1 MRTAP
6 VPNIPAIPGMNP
18 GVFVLGGGGDGGGAG
33 GRGGGA
39 GKGKQGAN
47 GKNGGDS
54 ASGGGKGACGSGQNG
69 GACPNHHGKKGSGKG
84 SKGDPVDIATGRV
97 FTIPVTD
104 LHLPGPLPLTLT
116 RSYTS
121 AARDRDVGLGRGWY
135 HSYAWEVEARRGR
148 TRLWTGNGLYVDF
161 SPMRV
166 GESAVGPSGWLLVR
180 GQTGFVLDRGDGR
193 WLVFEHVWQERY
205 LLSAETD
212 SHDNRVSFFYK
223 NGVLVQIV
231 DSVGRR
237 VEVRSTSEGRI
248 SSFEVKNA
256 AHRGQ
261 LIPFARYRYDDA
273 GDLVLAEDATGAAT
287 RYTYNDHLLTCQEH
301 PTGLCFYFRY
311 DGEGRCVE
319 TWGAFPDRQDES
331 LAADVP
337 AVLADGITAAKGIFH
352 TKLEYGP
359 DNYVEAADS
368 ISVER
373 FFGNDFGSV
382 DKAVTAAGVFSRTYD
397 AWGNLLSFTDAMGA
411 TTRWERD
418 ARGRELR
425 IIDPLGRVT
434 MFERDADGHIQRA
447 IDPAGG
453 VIETARLTGGLAW
466 RDAIG
471 ATFEVYFDRRGLTTR
486 TVAPNGGQTR
496 YTYDGHGNLVES
508 TDPTGAV
515 TQYAYDYWG
524 RRQSMRDAS
533 GAMVTYTYDNAGRLR
548 SERTPDGGVTRYEYD
563 PSGNCTAVQHP
574 NGHSTTHRYAG
585 YNRIV
590 ETREPDGRIS
600 KYRYNREGRLVE
612 VHNSHG
618 EVHRIRLNTARLVSE
633 EVTFDGRTLRYRY
646 DAMGRVV
653 QFENGLGEKTEYV
666 YDLVGRVIEHQYP
679 DGGVETFE
687 YDELDYII
695 AAHGPSGDVYF
706 ERNLLG
712 WVTRERQ
719 LTGGE
724 TFAVDTTHDLMG
736 NVVERKT
743 SLGHHEAWVRDVA
756 GRAVR
761 VTLDGK
767 EELGVVRDVLGR
779 ETTRYL
785 PRGGRVDVAYDGL
798 DRMVQ
803 RVVSRGA
810 AGRLVA
816 PGLPDWVGALPRDVT
831 LRQAYHYT
839 PQGDI
844 AAVDDDRSGIER
856 WDHDP
861 RGQVLAR
868 TDVHGH
874 GEHFRYDAEGNVRE
888 LGPGAPGRE
897 YGRGNVLLRRGP
909 VSYVWDGDGRL
920 LKRRVLMTNGEEA
933 TTSYEWN
940 GAGLLRA
947 VVRPDG
953 IRVEHVYDPF
963 ARRLEKR
970 VLRRDEHGRMA
981 TVSTTRFIWD
991 GDALVHEIK
1000 RAWGA
1005 EGDRVIQ
1012 ERTYCT
1018 DEEMSAP
1025 WAQRDA
1031 RSSEGDAMSA
1041 EWYYYLNDTVGR
1053 PERLLDA
1060 AGNVACDL
1068 DRTVWGAARPR
1079 EGARVETPLRFLGQY
1094 YDDETG
1100 LAFNRYR
1107 YYDPAVGR
1115 YISADPIGLLGGQN
1129 GFAYAGN
1136 RPTKMVDPTGLMFST
1151 TTGRKDANGNPLP
1164 DIQGKSSTVQNDD
1177 DLDPALKDAVSNAR
1191 QKFKDPNKPDSDPRN
1206 LDADGKV
1213 KPNASSK
1220 AGRCAEIDGLNQQ
1233 AKDIRQRLS
1242 KDANGKDCEKW
1253 AKMSEAERNGRI
1265 KNELREEYRRGA
1277 KIEAHSKKGKPKDS
1291 SEKPCPFCAQ
1301 VFRELGIHPE
1311 NINADPNKDVSKE
1324 AKEKAGLTTGDAK
1337 GGVMYKGKKWD
1348 HKKDG
1353 VYDPDRN
1360 DPGKNVALENPSTTN
1375 VVPRLNSDGS
1385 QQKNSRDP
1393 GAFQD
1398 EHGNFK
1404 RPDKS
1409 PPPPDSK
1416 FVPPEGDSTDPTR
1429 K

>member
-39 GKGKQGAN
+39 GKDKQGAN

-84 SKGDPVDIATGRV
+84 SKGDPVDIVTGRV

-104 LHLPGPLPLTLT
+104 VHLPGPLPLTLT

-135 HSYAWEVEARRGR
+135 HSYAWEVEVHRGR
-148 TRLWTGNGLYVDF
+148 TRLWTGNGMYVDF
-161 SPMRV
+161 TPMRV

-193 WLVFEHVWQERY
+193 WLVFEHAWQDRY

-212 SHDNRVSFFYK
+212 SHDNRISFFYK
-223 NGVLVQIV
+223 EGVLAQIV

-237 VEVRSTSEGRI
+237 VEVRSTREGRI
-248 SSFEVKNA
+248 ASFEVKNA

-261 LIPFARYRYDDA
+261 LVPFARYRYDDA
-273 GDLVLAEDATGAAT
+273 GDLVLAEDAMGAAT
-287 RYTYNDHLLTCQEH
+287 RYTYTDHLLTCQEH
-301 PTGLCFYFRY
+301 PTGLCFYFVY
-311 DGEGRCVE
+311 DGAGRCVE
-319 TWGAFPDRQDES
+319 TWGAYPGREDES

-337 AVLADGITAAKGIFH
+337 AVLADGTTAAKGIFH

-373 FFGNDFGSV
+373 FFGNDFGSI
-382 DKAVTAAGVFSRTYD
+382 DKAVTAAGVFCRTYD
-397 AWGNLLSFTDAMGA
+397 AWGNLLSFTDATGA

-425 IIDPLGRVT
+425 ITDALGRVT
-434 MFERDADGHIQRA
+434 TFERDADGHIRRA
-447 IDPAGG
+447 VDPAGG
-453 VIETARLTGGLAW
+453 VIETGRLTGGLVW

-471 ATFEVYFDRRGLTTR
+471 ATFEVHFDRRGLTTR
-486 TVAPNGGQTR
+486 TVAPNGGQTLYR
-496 YTYDGHGNLVES
+496 YDDHGNLIER

-515 TQYAYDYWG
+515 TQYTYDYWG

-533 GAMVTYTYDNAGRLR
+533 GAMVTYAHDDAGRLR

-563 PSGNCTAVQHP
+563 PSGNCTSIWHP
-574 NGHSTTHRYAG
+574 NGHTTTHRYAG

-590 ETREPDGRIS
+590 ETREPDGRIG

-618 EVHRIRLNTARLVSE
+618 EVHRIRLNAARLVSE

-653 QFENGLGEKTEYV
+653 QFENGLGEKTGYV
-666 YDLVGRVIEHQYP
+666 YDLVGRVVEHQYP

-695 AAHGPSGDVYF
+695 AAHGPTGDIFF

-712 WVTRERQ
+712 WVTCERQ
-719 LTGGE
+719 VSGGE
-724 TFAVDTTHDLMG
+724 TFSVETKHDLMG
-736 NVVERKT
+736 NAVERKT
-743 SLGHHEAWVRDVA
+743 SRGHRQTWVRDVA
-756 GRAVR
+756 GRALR
-761 VTLDGK
+761 VTLDGN
-767 EELGVVRDVLGR
+767 EELGVVRDALGR
-779 ETTRYL
+779 ETARYL
-785 PRGGRVDVAYDGL
+785 PGGGRVDVVYDGL

-803 RVVSRGA
+803 RTVSRGVAGPVVA
-810 AGRLVA
+810 AGQ
-816 PGLPDWVGALPRDVT
+816 PDWIGALPHDLT
-831 LRQAYHYT
+831 LRQAVHYT
-839 PQGDI
+839 PQGDV
-844 AAVDDDRSGIER
+844 AAIDDDRSGAER
-856 WDHDP
+856 WEHDP

-868 TDVHGH
+868 TDVHGQ

-888 LGPGAPGRE
+888 LGAGAPERE

-920 LKRRVLMTNGEEA
+920 IKRRVVMPSGQEA

-940 GAGLLRA
+940 GAGLLSA

-953 IRVEHVYDPF
+953 VRIEHVYDPF

-970 VLRRDEHGRMA
+970 VLRRDEGGRMD
-981 TVSTTRFIWD
+981 TLSTTRFIWD
-991 GDALVHEIK
+991 GDTLVHEIK
-1000 RAWGA
+1000 REWGP
-1005 EGDRVIQ
+1005 EGDRVTQ

-1018 DEEMSAP
+1018 DEETSAP
-1025 WAQRDA
+1025 WAQKDA
-1031 RSSEGDAMSA
+1031 RSGGDAVSA
-1041 EWYYYLNDTVGR
+1041 EWYYYLNDPVGR

-1060 AGNVACDL
+1060 AGNVACEL

-1079 EGARVETPLRFLGQY
+1079 EGARTETPLRFLGQY

-1100 LAFNRYR
+1100 LAYNRYR

-1115 YISADPIGLLGGQN
+1115 YISVDPVGLLGGQN
-1129 GFAYAGN
+1129 GFSYAGN
-1136 RPTKMVDPTGLMFST
+1136 RPTKMVDPMGLMFST

-1164 DIQGKSSTVQNDD
+1164 DIQGKSSTVQSDD
-1177 DLDPALKDAVSNAR
+1177 DLDPALRDAVSNSR
-1191 QKFKDPNKPDSDPRN
+1191 EKFKDPNKPDSDPRN
-1206 LDADGKV
+1206 LDADNKV

-1253 AKMSEAERNGRI
+1253 AKMSEAERNARVR
-1265 KNELREEYRRGA
+1265 NELREEYRRGA
-1277 KIEAHSKKGKPKDS
+1277 KIEAHSKKGKPKNS

-1301 VFRELGIHPE
+1301 VFRELGIHPD
-1311 NINADPNKDVSKE
+1311 NINADPNKDVSDE
-1324 AKEKAGLTTGDAK
+1324 AKKRAGLTTGDAK
-1337 GGVMYKGKKWD
+1337 GGVMYNGKKWD
-1348 HKKDG
+1348 HKTDG

-1360 DPGKNVALENPSTTN
+1360 DPGKNVARENPSATN
-1375 VVPRLNSDGS
+1375 VVPKLNPDGS

-1393 GAFQD
+1393 NAFQD
-1398 EHGNFK
+1398 EQGNYR
-1404 RPDKS
+1404 RPDK
-1409 PPPPDSK
+1409 PPPPPEPK
-1416 FVPPEGDSTDPTR
+1416 FVPPEDDNTDPTG

>member
-1 MRTAP
+1 
-6 VPNIPAIPGMNP
+6 MNP

-39 GKGKQGAN
+39 GKDKQGAN

-84 SKGDPVDIATGRV
+84 SKGDPVDIVTGRV

-104 LHLPGPLPLTLT
+104 VHLPGPLPLTLT

-135 HSYAWEVEARRGR
+135 HSYAWEVEVHRGR
-148 TRLWTGNGLYVDF
+148 TRLWTGNGMYVDF
-161 SPMRV
+161 TPMRV

-193 WLVFEHVWQERY
+193 WLVFEHAWQDRY

-212 SHDNRVSFFYK
+212 SHDNRISFFYK
-223 NGVLVQIV
+223 EGVLAQIV
-231 DSVGRR
+231 DSVGRK
-237 VEVRSTSEGRI
+237 VEVRSTREGRI
-248 SSFEVKNA
+248 ASFEVKNA

-261 LIPFARYRYDDA
+261 LVPFARYRYDDA
-273 GDLVLAEDATGAAT
+273 GDLVLAEDAMGAAT
-287 RYTYNDHLLTCQEH
+287 RYTYTDHLLTCQEH
-301 PTGLCFYFRY
+301 PTGLCFTFRY
-311 DGEGRCVE
+311 DGEARCIE
-319 TWGAFPDRQDES
+319 TWGAFPGRDDES

-337 AVLADGITAAKGIFH
+337 AVLADGTTAAKGIFH

-382 DKAVTAAGVFSRTYD
+382 DKAVTAAGVFCRTYD
-397 AWGNLLSFTDAMGA
+397 ALGNLLSFTDATGA

-425 IIDPLGRVT
+425 ITDALGRVT
-434 MFERDADGHIQRA
+434 TFERDADGHIRRA
-447 IDPAGG
+447 VDPAGG
-453 VIETARLTGGLAW
+453 VIETGRLTGGLVW

-471 ATFEVYFDRRGLTTR
+471 ATFEVHFDRRGLTTR
-486 TVAPNGGQTR
+486 TVAPNGGQTLYR
-496 YTYDGHGNLVES
+496 YDDHGNLIER

-515 TQYAYDYWG
+515 TQYTYDYWG

-533 GAMVTYTYDNAGRLR
+533 GAMVTYAYDDAGRLR

-563 PSGNCTAVQHP
+563 PSGNCTSIWHP
-574 NGHSTTHRYAG
+574 SGHTTTHRYAG

-618 EVHRIRLNTARLVSE
+618 EVHRIRLNAARLVSE

-653 QFENGLGEKTEYV
+653 QFENGLGEKTGYV
-666 YDLVGRVIEHQYP
+666 YDLVGRVVEHQYP

-695 AAHGPSGDVYF
+695 AAHGPTGDIYF

-712 WVTRERQ
+712 WVTCERQ
-719 LTGGE
+719 VSGGE
-724 TFAVDTTHDLMG
+724 TFSVETKHDLMG
-736 NVVERKT
+736 NAVERKT
-743 SLGHHEAWVRDVA
+743 SRGHRQTWVRDVA
-756 GRAVR
+756 GRALR
-761 VTLDGK
+761 VTLDGS
-767 EELGVVRDVLGR
+767 EELGVVRDALGR
-779 ETTRYL
+779 ETARYL
-785 PRGGRVDVAYDGL
+785 PGGGRVDVVYDGL

-803 RVVSRGA
+803 RTVSRGVAGPVVA
-810 AGRLVA
+810 AGQ
-816 PGLPDWVGALPRDVT
+816 PDWIGALPHDLT
-831 LRQAYHYT
+831 LRQAVHYT
-839 PQGDI
+839 PQGDV
-844 AAVDDDRSGIER
+844 AAIDDDRSGAER
-856 WDHDP
+856 WEHDP

-868 TDVHGH
+868 TDVHGQ

-888 LGPGAPGRE
+888 LGSGAPERE

-920 LKRRVLMTNGEEA
+920 IKRRVVMPSGQEA

-940 GAGLLRA
+940 GAGLLSA

-953 IRVEHVYDPF
+953 VRIEHAYDPF

-970 VLRRDEHGRMA
+970 VLRRDEGGRMD
-981 TVSTTRFIWD
+981 TLSTTRFIWD
-991 GDALVHEIK
+991 GDTLVHEIK
-1000 RAWGA
+1000 REWGP
-1005 EGDRVIQ
+1005 EGERVTQ

-1018 DEEMSAP
+1018 DEETSAP
-1025 WAQRDA
+1025 WAQKDA
-1031 RSSEGDAMSA
+1031 RSGGDAVSA
-1041 EWYYYLNDTVGR
+1041 EWYYYLNDPVGR

-1060 AGNVACDL
+1060 AGNVACEL

-1079 EGARVETPLRFLGQY
+1079 EGARTETPLRFLGQY

-1100 LAFNRYR
+1100 LAYNRYR

-1115 YISADPIGLLGGQN
+1115 YISVDPVGLLGGQN
-1129 GFAYAGN
+1129 GFSYAGN
-1136 RPTKMVDPTGLMFST
+1136 RPTKMVDPTGLMFASII
-1151 TTGRKDANGNPLP
+1151 RREDADGNQLKS
-1164 DIQGKSSTVQNDD
+1164 IEGKSSTVQGDN
-1177 DLDPALKDAVSNAR
+1177 DLDPALKDAVVNAR
-1191 QKFKDPNKPDSDPRN
+1191 DKFADPNKLPGDPRN
-1206 LDADGKV
+1206 VDADGRA
-1213 KPNASSK
+1213 KPKASSK
-1220 AGRCAEIDGLNQQ
+1220 AGRCAEIDALNQQ
-1233 AKDIRQRLS
+1233 AQDIRGRLS
-1242 KDANGKDCEKW
+1242 KKEGW
-1253 AKMSEAERNGRI
+1253 AKMSEAEQNARVR
-1265 KNELREEYRRGA
+1265 NELREEYRRGA
-1277 KIEAHSKKGKPKDS
+1277 RIEAYNRQNKGKRSP
-1291 SEKPCPFCAQ
+1291 EKPCPFCAQ
-1301 VFRELGIHPE
+1301 VFRELGIHPV
-1311 NINADPNKDVSKE
+1311 NIDADPNKDVPDAVKQ
-1324 AKEKAGLTTGDAK
+1324 AAGLTAGKAG
-1337 GGVMYKGKKWD
+1337 GGVMHDGKKWD
-1348 HKKDG
+1348 HRTDG
-1353 VYDPDRN
+1353 VYEPDRN
-1360 DPGKNVALENPSTTN
+1360 DPGKEVALQNLSGTN
-1375 VVPRLNSDGS
+1375 VVPKLNPDGS
-1385 QQKNSRDP
+1385 QQMTRRDP
-1393 GAFQD
+1393 NAFRD
-1398 EHGNFK
+1398 EQGNFR
-1404 RPDKS
+1404 RPDKPV
-1409 PPPPDSK
+1409 PPPQPK
-1416 FVPPEGDSTDPTR
+1416 FVPPEDDTSDPT
-1429 K
+1429 KK